1 MKMNR
6 EIWKIAFAYTGVI
19 VGAGFSTGQEI
30 LQFFTNHGLY
40 SYAAILLSGLMV
52 LFIGRQA
59 TKFGYRIQ
67 ADSHK
72 APIFTMFGK
81 VTGTIIDYLF
91 VFFLYG
97 IAVIMFAGAGSAF
110 NESFGLPT
118 WLGTL
123 IMVCFIVITLMLD
136 FDKIVAAL
144 GVVTPFLIAV
154 VVIIAML
161 NIFNPQ
167 VPLDTVDALA
177 DASRT
182 PSGVWFLD
190 GAMYAGF
197 TLATAFS
204 FLSIMGANAS
214 SHKAAARGGL
224 LGGVV
229 ITVLML
235 LINAAL
241 ISNMDVVNDIALPT
255 LALAANIHPAL
266 QLTLA
271 IVMLLVIYNTGV
283 GVLYPFLKR
292 YSEPYTKKYY
302 TILIIAAVVGY
313 FLSFVGF
320 VELVGIVYPAFGILG
335 LLIGLGLT
343 SRWFMNKSSRK
354 ELL

>member
-1 MKMNR
+1 MNR
-6 EIWKIAFAYTGVI
+6 EAWKIAFAYTGVV

-40 SYAAILLSGLMV
+40 SYLGILISGLMV

-67 ADSHK
+67 AESHK

-81 VTGTIIDYLF
+81 VSGTIIDYLF

-110 NESFGLPT
+110 NESFGVPY

-123 IMVCFIVITLMLD
+123 IMVIFIVVTLMLD
-136 FDKIVAAL
+136 FDKIVSAL
-144 GVVTPFLIAV
+144 GVVTPFLVA
-154 VVIIAML
+154 VVIIIAL
-161 NIFNPQ
+161 INIFNPQ
-167 VPLDTVDALA
+167 VPLDTVNEFAQPD
-177 DASRT
+177 RT
-182 PSGVWFLD
+182 PSGLWFLD

-204 FLSIMGANAS
+204 FLSIMGANS
-214 SHKAAARGGL
+214 SDHKTAARGGL
-224 LGGVV
+224 LGGVI
-229 ITVLML
+229 ITILML
-235 LINAAL
+235 MINAGL
-241 ISNMDVVNDIALPT
+241 ISNMDIVNDLALPT
-255 LALAANIHPAL
+255 LVLAQNIHPVL
-266 QLTLA
+266 QVALA

-283 GVLYPFLKR
+283 GVMYPFLKR

-302 TILIIAAVVGY
+302 TILIIAAVIGY

-335 LLIGLGLT
+335 LLIGLGLAI
-343 SRWFMNKSSRK
+343 RWFMNRRSKK
-354 ELL
+354 KLI

>member
-1 MKMNR
+1 
-6 EIWKIAFAYTGVI
+6 
-19 VGAGFSTGQEI
+19 
-30 LQFFTNHGLY
+30 
-40 SYAAILLSGLMV
+40 MV

-67 ADSHK
+67 AESHK
-72 APIFTMFGK
+72 APIFTMFGR
-81 VTGTIIDYLF
+81 VSGTVIDYLF

-97 IAVIMFAGAGSAF
+97 IAVNMFAGAGSAF
-110 NESFGLPT
+110 NESFGVPF

-123 IMVCFIVITLMLD
+123 IMVILIVVTLMLD
-136 FDKIVAAL
+136 FDKIVSAL

-154 VVIIAML
+154 VIIIAVV

-167 VPLDTVDALA
+167 VPIDTVNEFAQPDC
-177 DASRT
+177 T
-182 PSGVWFLD
+182 PSGLWFVD

-214 SHKAAARGGL
+214 DHNTAARGGL
-224 LGGVV
+224 LGGVI

-235 LINAAL
+235 MINAGL
-241 ISNMDVVNDIALPT
+241 ISNMDIVNELALPT
-255 LALAANIHPAL
+255 LVLAQNIHPAL
-266 QLTLA
+266 QLALA

-283 GVLYPFLKR
+283 GVMYPFLKR

-302 TILIIAAVVGY
+302 TILIVAAVIGY

-335 LLIGLGLT
+335 LLIGLGLAI
-343 SRWFMNKSSRK
+343 RWFMNRRSKK
-354 ELL
+354 KLI

>member
-1 MKMNR
+1 MKLNR

-40 SYAAILLSGLMV
+40 SYIAILLSGLIV

-67 ADSHK
+67 AESHK
-72 APIFTMFGK
+72 TPIFTMFGK
-81 VTGTIIDYLF
+81 ISGTIIDYLF

-110 NESFGLPT
+110 NESFGVPY

-123 IMVCFIVITLMLD
+123 IMVFFVVITLMLD

-144 GVVTPFLIAV
+144 GAVTPFLIAV
-154 VVIIAML
+154 VVIIAL
-161 NIFNPQ
+161 FNIFNPQ
-167 VPLDTVDALA
+167 VPLEEVNALA
-177 DASRT
+177 QPERT
-182 PSGVWFLD
+182 PSGLWFLD

-204 FLSIMGANAS
+204 FLSIMGANSS
-214 SHKAAARGGL
+214 SHTAAARGGL
-224 LGGVV
+224 LGGVI
-229 ITVLML
+229 ITILMI

-241 ISNMDVVNDIALPT
+241 ISNMDTVNEIALPT
-255 LALAANIHPAL
+255 LSLADNIHPAL
-266 QLTLA
+266 QLILA
-271 IVMLLVIYNTGV
+271 VVMLLVIYNTAV
-283 GVLYPFLKR
+283 GVMYPFLKR
-292 YSEPYTKKYY
+292 YSIPYSKKYY
-302 TILIIAAVVGY
+302 IILIIAAVIGY

-343 SRWFMNKSSRK
+343 IRWFMNKSSRK